1 MTESLTTF
9 RDTLRR
15 ISPPWLQ
22 GAIASRILFAIG
34 VHVDGFA
41 DALVAGVKLRFP
53 GAYSPESL
61 PFIGRER
68 RIARGP
74 NEADGTYA
82 ERLTRWLTD
91 HRRRGGPYALLSQ
104 LFGFWA
110 AASFAIEL
118 IYVSGR
124 RYSLDTS
131 GNVTRDDI
139 SWSGTDAAHWAQWW
153 LFYHWPTLVPDDG
166 VWGDPGD
173 WGDGGVWGS
182 GLTGAEVAEIKL
194 VPVAWNSAHP
204 FGTIVLLHD
213 PDSLLWGYPIRTWGS
228 GWHWAGVGGPARI
241 NIR

>member
-1 MTESLTTF
+1 MTEPLTTF
-9 RDTLRR
+9 RDVLRR

-22 GAIASRILFAIG
+22 RGIAEKILYAFG
-34 VHVDGFA
+34 VHVDAFA
-41 DALVAGVKLRFP
+41 DALVAGVKMRFP
-53 GAYSPESL
+53 GVYSAESL
-61 PFIGRER
+61 PLLGRER
-68 RIARGP
+68 RIARGQ
-74 NEADGTYA
+74 NEPDATYA
-82 ERLTRWLTD
+82 VRLTRWLTD

-139 SWSGTDAAHWAQWW
+139 SWSGPDDAHWAQWW

-166 VWGDPGD
+166 TWGDPGD

-182 GLTGAEVAEIKL
+182 GLTGDEVAEIKL
-194 VPVAWNSAHP
+194 VPVAWNAAHP

-241 NIR
+241 NVR